1 MEPSVPLVKFIKN
14 PLYQEFRY
22 IEGKLIIRYDNLL
35 QTSIP
40 IYRGFTYDPLYRDS
54 ENLRIPLS
62 ALVSTNIGSGG
73 TKVKDRKERD
83 RWQLTRDLIIKEMEE
98 CKSNEYE
105 FVKNVVNKEPST
117 GKFDKILKI
126 SKKWKVI
133 AYFKDGI
140 GGGTIDRTREL
151 ETKKDDKRIKVRV
164 DETLLAGYATTKSFL
179 RIGWH
184 KKEKKQEIE
193 LIPYQRYVAP
203 PILSSEKV
211 IGKTV
216 SPKYEELTNVFRKC
230 GEEMEWEA
238 TEMQIT
244 EKFEGVREWVT
255 EKEWTN
261 II

>member
-1 MEPSVPLVKFIKN
+1 
-14 PLYQEFRY
+14 
-22 IEGKLIIRYDNLL
+22 
-35 QTSIP
+35 
-40 IYRGFTYDPLYRDS
+40 
-54 ENLRIPLS
+54 
-62 ALVSTNIGSGG
+62 
-73 TKVKDRKERD
+73 
-83 RWQLTRDLIIKEMEE
+83 MEE
-98 CKSNEYE
+98 SKSNEYE

-126 SKKWKVI
+126 SKNGKAEKQVEKGDFNNVDP
-133 AYFKDGI
+133 AK
-140 GGGTIDRTREL
+140 
-151 ETKKDDKRIKVRV
+151 RV

-179 RIGWH
+179 RIRWH
-184 KKEKKQEIE
+184 KKKKKQEIE

-255 EKEWTN
+255 EK
-261 II
+261 

>member
-1 MEPSVPLVKFIKN
+1 MYHNTKNIHKGNSTSSTSKLGDNKIMDMIK
-14 PLYQEFRY
+14 RY
-22 IEGKLIIRYDNLL
+22 RLG
-35 QTSIP
+35 
-40 IYRGFTYDPLYRDS
+40 
-54 ENLRIPLS
+54 
-62 ALVSTNIGSGG
+62 
-73 TKVKDRKERD
+73 
-83 RWQLTRDLIIKEMEE
+83 
-98 CKSNEYE
+98 
-105 FVKNVVNKEPST
+105 
-117 GKFDKILKI
+117 
-126 SKKWKVI
+126 
-133 AYFKDGI
+133 
-140 GGGTIDRTREL
+140 
-151 ETKKDDKRIKVRV
+151 
-164 DETLLAGYATTKSFL
+164 
-179 RIGWH
+179 
-184 KKEKKQEIE
+184 KEKKQEIE